1 MGTCHDGTT
10 HPQAA
15 DGGMASNMEGSYKYI
30 EYTVA
35 GSRQGVVLQIGGWV
49 SANNSLQKK
58 MPCYKVFHKAWTW
71 TDLWYKLSKGKGT
84 RDSAVGTC
92 GA

>member
-49 SANNSLQKK
+49 SANNSLKK
-58 MPCYKVFHKAWTW
+58 KNAM
-71 TDLWYKLSKGKGT
+71 L
-84 RDSAVGTC
+84 
-92 GA
+92 